1 MASSTDTV
9 YLKIEQNVLVRE
21 PSVVL
26 KDIAKITSTNRPL
39 LNKLKQMKI
48 YTFHIPVNQRKK
60 KKQVEVF
67 SVLKIIELIGKEFPN
82 IEVQNIGEQDFII
95 EYEPK
100 QEPKW
105 LLYLKTAILC
115 LLIFFGSAF
124 TIMTFNNDVGVG
136 EVFADFYQ
144 QVMGTESNGFTVL
157 EICYSI
163 GLFLGIMIF
172 FNHVGHKKITHDP
185 TPIQVEMR
193 TYEKDVDTTFIEN
206 CGRKGTSN
214 DVD

>member
-1 MASSTDTV
+1 MASNSDTV

-26 KDIAKITSTNRPL
+26 KDIAKLTSTNRPMV
-39 LNKLKQMKI
+39 NKLKQMKV
-48 YTFHIPVNQRKK
+48 YTFHTPANQSKK
-60 KKQVEVF
+60 KIQAEVF
-67 SVLKIIELIGKEFPN
+67 SVLKIIELIGQEFPN
-82 IEVQNIGEQDFII
+82 ADIQNIGEKDFVL

-115 LLIFFGSAF
+115 VLIFFGSAF

-144 QVMGTESNGFTVL
+144 QVMGKEL
-157 EICYSI
+157 EVCYSI
-163 GLFLGIMIF
+163 GLFLGIMVF

-193 TYEKDVDTTFIEN
+193 TYEKDVDATFIEN